1 MALSDNLVFAAYA
14 QSGQTSLVD
23 EGGGGA
29 DIDTHAGTDSLED
42 LGGGVFAWQYAGG
55 ASTGDSTNGGVH
67 GTSPLNPAT
76 VALRIRVTAR
86 VASFSSLASVLG
98 ISNATG
104 FQITNNSSAT
114 GNVLVRLLSNG
125 SIITSTLRTY
135 TNGDWAT
142 FVFRVAD
149 TTGADF
155 DVFYDQASRSTND
168 PDYTFSV
175 GDWATFSN
183 TQSRV
188 SFSAGSTTV
197 QVAGF
202 AGWKRLLTDAEC
214 AAVADDFVTEISTM
228 LAASNTAPTES
239 STIGTVAATV
249 GVALSYDLEQH
260 FTDADSDPLTITVN
274 SGGTALPSWASI
286 SSNNLIGT
294 PTSGDIGTTTG
305 HVLDVTDSINA
316 AIQST
321 AFSITVSALPQI
333 TTAPLATGAGSVLS
347 STSGITVDVYNITTG
362 ALVLHLTNQTTES
375 DGTLIISN
383 AALSDA
389 TQYVVVTRN
398 TATGEPGV
406 RIYTAA
412 IP

>member
-14 QSGQTSLVD
+14 QSGQSALVD

-55 ASTGDSTNGGVH
+55 ASSGDTTNGGVH
-67 GTSPLNPAT
+67 GSSPLNPAT
-76 VALRIRVTAR
+76 VAFRIRVTAR

-98 ISNATG
+98 ASNATG

-114 GNVLVRLLSNG
+114 GNLLVRLLSNG

-149 TTGADF
+149 TAGADF
-155 DVFYDQASRSTND
+155 DAFYDQASRVTND
-168 PDYTFSV
+168 PDYTFTV
-175 GDWATFSN
+175 GDWATFTN
-183 TQSRV
+183 AQTRP
-188 SFSAGSTTV
+188 SFGASSSTV

-214 AAVADDFVTEISTM
+214 AAVADDFVGEISAM
-228 LAASNTAPTES
+228 LAGSNTAPTES
-239 STIGTVAATV
+239 SAIGTVDAAV

-260 FTDADSDPLTITVN
+260 FTDADSDPLTITLN
-274 SGGTALPSWASI
+274 GGGTALPSWASI
-286 SSNNLIGT
+286 SSNTLTGT
-294 PTSGDIGTTTG
+294 PTSGDVGTTTG
-305 HVLDVTDSINA
+305 HVLDVTDGVNP

-321 AFSITVSALPQI
+321 AFSITVSALPRI
-333 TTAPLATGAGSVLS
+333 TTAPVTSGASVLA
-347 STSGITVDVYNITTG
+347 STGGWTVEVYSKVDG
-362 ALVLHLTNQTTES
+362 ELVLRLTGQATET
-375 DGTLIISN
+375 DGTLIIDS
-383 AALSDA
+383 ASLIDS
-389 TQYVVVTRN
+389 TQYTVVTTN
-398 TATGEPGV
+398 TGTGEQGV
-406 RIYTAA
+406 RTYTAA
-412 IP
+412 VP